1 MATEILES
9 SAEGPVTHAS
19 HHDLESFVWVLGYC
33 VLRKM
38 NRLAD
43 LVESKSIYAT
53 AQTLLERSFG
63 KVNVIDILDQ
73 RIGVLGLDWI
83 HFKAPGWVDFVENN
97 SSIPLRD
104 VMIRFSNQL
113 HQRNVRPTSEDE
125 VVQHNHLTHE
135 AARQILAN
143 AIVRLRSK

>member
-83 HFKAPGWVDFVENN
+83 HLKHLAGWILLKT
-97 SSIPLRD
+97 IP
-104 VMIRFSNQL
+104 RFRSE
-113 HQRNVRPTSEDE
+113 TS
-125 VVQHNHLTHE
+125 
-135 AARQILAN
+135 
-143 AIVRLRSK
+143 